1 MRSQSFNP
9 LQYPIGRENPYPQL
23 ARHIHGKVTKTA
35 GDYWL
40 ISGYEECRQVLF
52 DTTNLSVK
60 CRNKVLPYLL
70 GMDPPKHPQARK
82 RVAKL
87 FSKETVQDLSTFS
100 QKLSRETLS
109 KANDQCICF
118 ADTFAFALPAQ
129 TIGHFLGVEKKEQAQ
144 FNRWIQFL
152 MLAPSSMA
160 SGLLSFPLLDVVN
173 SKIDRFFIN
182 KLSKAKAD
190 STPAHIYQ
198 WFHEQSVDGELTEAE
213 LLKLIRTLMFA
224 GVVTVSCFISN
235 TLRAL
240 HREPRLW
247 EQIKSTPSKLPEL
260 LEESLRFDA
269 PVPHSEQFTIRE
281 IEVGGIRIPPNQKV
295 MAFIAL
301 ANRDPDIFKAPHQ
314 FNPERQNANKHLSFG
329 AGPHACLG
337 AHLARMIATHLF
349 ISLSEQF
356 SHFELQVGP
365 NEIDWLAT
373 TFLRGPRKLPVRF
386 YK

>member
-1 MRSQSFNP
+1 MKDGEIMQVDAPIDIYQTPANMFTAGFIGLPPMNFLNGS
-9 LQYPIGRENPYPQL
+9 LQEDAAGVWFVTAGEQASRLSLTDELAQL
-23 ARHIHGKVTKTA
+23 ARQHA
-35 GDYWL
+35 GESL
-40 ISGYEECRQVLF
+40 
-52 DTTNLSVK
+52 T
-60 CRNKVLPYLL
+60 L
-70 GMDPPKHPQARK
+70 GVRPEH
-82 RVAKL
+82 
-87 FSKETVQDLSTFS
+87 
-100 QKLSRETLS
+100 
-109 KANDQCICF
+109 
-118 ADTFAFALPAQ
+118 FALCGAEDSAAIHAQ
-129 TIGHFLGVEKKEQAQ
+129 VEVGEPLG
-144 FNRWIQFL
+144 
-152 MLAPSSMA
+152 
-160 SGLLSFPLLDVVN
+160 
-173 SKIDRFFIN
+173 
-182 KLSKAKAD
+182 
-190 STPAHIYQ
+190 
-198 WFHEQSVDGELTEAE
+198 
-213 LLKLIRTLMFA
+213 
-224 GVVTVSCFISN
+224 
-235 TLRAL
+235 AL